1 VVGANTQQQ
10 PDEVIGMKIAILGA
24 GRVGSALAHAIVLK
38 ELCDHLGHCRPE
50 SGEGEGDALDLHH
63 ALSFCDRS
71 MTLEAGVIADV
82 RGCDIIVITLS
93 VAVEAAFTSRMQL
106 GAGNVRLFRE
116 IIPGLAAANPE
127 AILVI
132 VTNPGGRH
140 DLPGHPAIRLPAVP
154 GWWGSA
160 PWWTPRVFAAC
171 CRGPCASIPPTCAPM
186 CWESMGPTSSRCSAM
201 PRREASP
208 LRDTPEHR
216 QLFHQV
222 VEAGFEVYR
231 LKGYTNYAIA
241 SATWLVLE
249 SIVHDQCRTMPLA
262 THFDEWMGVRDNCFS
277 IPVVVGRPGIVR
289 RLHPNSA
296 PRNSR
301 SSSGSPPICGTASSS
316 C

>member
-1 VVGANTQQQ
+1 
-10 PDEVIGMKIAILGA
+10 MKIAILGA

-38 ELCDHLGHCRPE
+38 ELCDHLVIAGRSLE
-50 SGEGEGDALDLHH
+50 KAQGDALDLHH

-132 VTNPGGRH
+132 VTNPVDVMTCLATRLSGFPPSRVVGVGTLVDSARFRS
-140 DLPGHPAIRLPAVP
+140 LLSRALRIHPADLRAYVL
-154 GWWGSA
+154 GEH
-160 PWWTPRVFAAC
+160 
-171 CRGPCASIPPTCAPM
+171 GPNQFPVLSHAQAGGEPI
-186 CWESMGPTSSRCSAM
+186 
-201 PRREASP
+201 
-208 LRDTPEHR
+208 RDTPEHR

-289 RLHPNSA
+289 RLYPKLSA
-296 PRNSR
+296 EEQQELERVAAYMRDCIEQLLSD
-301 SSSGSPPICGTASSS
+301 A
-316 C
+316 